1 MSSNLRRFQSRS
13 FKNKSLTDRIDEPP
27 EVENTTEVKRM
38 LTMIKTTEV
47 KRTPIMIKKKTN
59 QTVDSKN
66 VQDDSKYSKSQNRQC
81 ETENVTSKKNR
92 SSAARV

>member
-1 MSSNLRRFQSRS
+1 
-13 FKNKSLTDRIDEPP
+13 
-27 EVENTTEVKRM
+27 
-38 LTMIKTTEV
+38 MIKTTEV

-66 VQDDSKYSKSQNRQC
+66 GQDDSKYSKSQNRQC

-92 SSAARV
+92 SSAARVYKKERKKNIKRLFKSRFELEEDDFIEN